1 VTVVLFIVTIFAV
14 LVAGF
19 ASAAAKAF
27 EVSSLARL
35 EELAIARDKR
45 ATFDAILAGEERA
58 ALAAESIRVFFTVV
72 ASACLTWWLS
82 QAWHEAIT
90 PGELIVDFVWL
101 AVFVVVLWAALIWIA
116 TAAARVWAERLIL
129 STWPF
134 WIIAAQVLAPAFAIT
149 RATERALRWLTG
161 HPEAPSEEEELEE
174 ELKSIVTEGHREGFI
189 EGDTREM
196 IESVIELTDVAVAE
210 IMTPRTY
217 MVAMRI
223 DKPWDEAVRF
233 VIDSG
238 HSRIPIYGESR
249 DEIVGILHA
258 KDVLAE
264 LARPMNERRPLAEI
278 LREPFFVPETKK
290 VDELLEE
297 FQKCRN
303 HLAIA
308 VNEFG
313 GVSGLVTIE
322 DVIEQI
328 VGEIADEYDE
338 ALVDGIKSTGES
350 TCESLA
356 RVRIEE
362 INRRMGIALP
372 EDKEFDTLGGF
383 LFHELGRIPEVGE
396 ELTRGDV
403 RFRILDAS
411 RRRIDRVAIEVL
423 SAQDDKVSSDGNGRP
438 NGE

>member
-1 VTVVLFIVTIFAV
+1 VNAVLIITTILAVVL
-14 LVAGF
+14 AGF
-19 ASAAAKAF
+19 AAAVAKAF
-27 EVSSLARL
+27 EVVSLAQL
-35 EELAIARDKR
+35 EELAISRDKR
-45 ATFDAILAGEERA
+45 SVFDAVLAGEERA
-58 ALAAESIRVFFTVV
+58 ALAAESLRVFFTVV
-72 ASACLTWWLS
+72 AVACLTWWLS
-82 QAWHEAIT
+82 QAWQEPPAPRDLLINVLCLAI
-90 PGELIVDFVWL
+90 FVL
-101 AVFVVVLWAALIWIA
+101 VLWGALIWIA
-116 TAAARVWAERLIL
+116 TAAARVWSERLIL
-129 STWPF
+129 ATWPI
-134 WIIAAQVLAPAFAIT
+134 WNVAAQVLAPVLAIT
-149 RATERALRWLTG
+149 RATEKALRWLTG

-174 ELKSIVTEGHREGFI
+174 ELKSIVTEGHREGYI
-189 EGDTREM
+189 EEETREM
-196 IESVIELTDVAVAE
+196 IESVMELTDVSVAE

-217 MVAMRI
+217 MVAMRV

-233 VIDSG
+233 VIESG
-238 HSRIPIYGESR
+238 HTRIPIYGESR
-249 DEIVGILHA
+249 DEVVGVLHA

-264 LARPMNERRPLAEI
+264 LARPASERRPLAEI
-278 LREPFFVPETKK
+278 LRAPFFVPETKK

-303 HLAIA
+303 HIAIA

-338 ALVDGIKSTGES
+338 ALVDGIKCTSDT

-362 INRRMGIALP
+362 INRRMGISLP

-396 ELTRGDV
+396 QLTHGDV
-403 RFRILDAS
+403 RFRILDAG

-423 SAQDDKVSSDGNGRP
+423 RPQESASTDGNGQA